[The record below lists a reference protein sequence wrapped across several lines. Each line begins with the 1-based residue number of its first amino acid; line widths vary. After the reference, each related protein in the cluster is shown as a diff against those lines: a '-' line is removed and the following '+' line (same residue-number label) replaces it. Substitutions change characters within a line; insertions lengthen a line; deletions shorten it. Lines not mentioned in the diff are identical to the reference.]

1 MSQTKLSFPSI
12 YNPANQSA
20 EEIISNFVV
29 RTQEFEELST
39 AIKNDKMEKP
49 SQHYIIQGQRGY
61 GKTTLLLRLKYE
73 ILNDKELNGWLIPVM
88 FDEEQYSVR
97 ILAKLWEEV
106 IDVLESEDPS
116 FAGLTDQADKL
127 YDAEAPEEEIFK
139 LLINALK
146 ERNKKIVLLLDNF
159 GDMIEK
165 FSKKENQRLREILI
179 TCNHI
184 KLIGASSRILEFYY
198 DYKQPFFDFFKVITL
213 DELNREETIFLL
225 KKLGENYKSSEINK
239 IIENQP
245 ERIEALRRIAGGVPR
260 TLILLFQI
268 FVDDVNGN
276 SFKDLENI
284 LDLVTPLYKQRLDSL
299 TAPQQAIT
307 DAVAQNWDAISTKEI
322 SKIVRM
328 QSKAVSAQ
336 LNLLEKN
343 QIITK
348 IPTSTKNQ
356 LYQISERFFNI
367 YYLMRLGRRKNRNK
381 VLWLVKFFEIMCGE
395 KELIARAQKHIIC
408 LHEGQVYDKHAF
420 YISQALAKTHIPA
433 ELQHELV
440 NETKKYLS
448 ARNSDLIK
456 EIDKSHF
463 EILEEVK
470 KDILETKYESAR
482 KKLIEDGMDSQEI
495 PFIIAELLRTEKGD
509 FNTALQFYQESIE
522 KGYSFA
528 LFNLALLYQVE
539 FKDFKNAEKYY
550 LMAAET
556 GYSDA
561 MFNLAWLY
569 QNGFSDYANAE
580 KYFLMAVEN
589 GHIGAMNNLAW
600 LYQNVFKDSR
610 KAEKYCLMAI
620 ENGLSDA
627 MFNLAVL
634 YQVEFKDFP
643 NAEKY
648 YLMAVESGLSVAVL
662 NLAFLYHFE
671 FKDYKNA
678 QKYYSI
684 AVENGQPGSMFGL
697 AVLYQIEF
705 KDFKNAE
712 KYYLMAIEKDDTN
725 AMYGLAG
732 LYQTEFKD
740 FKNAKKY
747 YLMAIEKNDANS
759 MYGLAGLYQTELK
772 DFKNA
777 EEYYLMAVEKGDSNA
792 MFGLAFLYE
801 TEFKDFI
808 KAEKYYLLAVENNNS
823 NALNNLAWLHYE
835 FMKDKSAALD
845 IQRKAFE
852 KIKQDYTAH
861 TLIMILLWNDE
872 VEEAVKLFLDYFD
885 NENAQKEVND
895 MVFSMLLMFLAKK
908 QYHFVHKLF
917 TENKYNIIDKY
928 KPIYYVT
935 LKQLG
940 EDYSDDFKKMPPE
953 LKESVDEL
961 LKKVEQMSRDYS

>member
-29 RTQEFEELST
+29 RTQEFEELFT

-73 ILNDKELNGWLIPVM
+73 ILNDKELNSWLIPVM

-106 IDVLESEDPS
+106 IDVLESEDPA
-116 FAGLTDQADKL
+116 FTGLTDQADKL
-127 YDAEAPEEEIFK
+127 YDKEAPEEEIFK
-139 LLINALK
+139 LLISALK

-184 KLIGASSRILEFYY
+184 KFIGASSRILEFYY
-198 DYKQPFFDFFKVITL
+198 NYKQPFFDFFKVITL

-225 KKLGENYKSSEINK
+225 KKLGENYKSDEINK

-299 TAPQQAIT
+299 TATQQAIT

-395 KELIARAQKHIIC
+395 KELIARAQRHINC
-408 LHEGQVYDKHAF
+408 LHERKVYDKHAF

-433 ELQHELV
+433 DLQHELIF
-440 NETKKYLS
+440 ETKKYLS
-448 ARNSDLIK
+448 ARNSDFIK
-456 EIDKSHF
+456 EVDKSHF

-470 KDILETKYESAR
+470 QDVLDTKYESAK
-482 KKLIEDGMDSQEI
+482 KKLKEDGMNNNLIS
-495 PFIIAELLRTEKGD
+495 FTIAELLRKEKCD
-509 FNTALQFYQESIE
+509 LNTAIQYYMESIE
-522 KGYSFA
+522 KSHSGA
-528 LFNLALLYQVE
+528 MNNLALLYETE
-539 FKDFKNAEKYY
+539 FKDFKNAENYY
-550 LMAAET
+550 LMAVEK
-556 GYSDA
+556 GHSGA
-561 MFNLAWLY
+561 MFNLAWMH
-569 QNGFSDYANAE
+569 E
-580 KYFLMAVEN
+580 
-589 GHIGAMNNLAW
+589 
-600 LYQNVFKDSR
+600 
-610 KAEKYCLMAI
+610 
-620 ENGLSDA
+620 
-627 MFNLAVL
+627 
-634 YQVEFKDFP
+634 
-643 NAEKY
+643 
-648 YLMAVESGLSVAVL
+648 
-662 NLAFLYHFE
+662 
-671 FKDYKNA
+671 
-678 QKYYSI
+678 
-684 AVENGQPGSMFGL
+684 
-697 AVLYQIEF
+697 IEF

-712 KYYLMAIEKDDTN
+712 KYYLMAVENDQVEALFN
-725 AMYGLAG
+725 LAL
-732 LYQTEFKD
+732 LYQFEF
-740 FKNAKKY
+740 
-747 YLMAIEKNDANS
+747 ND
-759 MYGLAGLYQTELK
+759 L
-772 DFKNA
+772 KNA
-777 EEYYLMAVEKGDSNA
+777 EKYYLMAVEKGDAEA
-792 MFGLAFLYE
+792 MLSLGLLYQFE
-801 TEFKDFI
+801 LKDFNN
-808 KAEKYYLLAVENNNS
+808 AEKYYLMAVEKKQSDSLFYLARLYQNELKDFNNAEKYYLMAVES
-823 NALNNLAWLHYE
+823 GESISMINLAWLYYE
-835 FMKDKSAALD
+835 SMKNKEGALK

-852 KIKQDYTAH
+852 KIQQDYTAH

-872 VEEAVKLFLDYFD
+872 AEEAVKLFNNYFD
-885 NENAQKEVND
+885 NEDAQKEVND

-940 EDYSDDFKKMPPE
+940 EDYSDEFKKMPPE
-953 LKESVDEL
+953 LKETVDEL
-961 LKKVEQMSRDYS
+961 IKKVEKMSKDYS